1 LALLV
6 SQQEEPSFPLVD
18 VPDADVRKVSSL
30 SQGLSLLTRHL
41 QLDEEGLKEK
51 KKQKLLK
58 AGLEARARARR
69 EKEREKEEKE
79 REEKRE
85 EEEREMDL
93 AGWSRKLRREQGVG
107 GMWWL
112 VLHLD

>member
-1 LALLV
+1 M
-6 SQQEEPSFPLVD
+6 
-18 VPDADVRKVSSL
+18 
-30 SQGLSLLTRHL
+30 
-41 QLDEEGLKEK
+41 
-51 KKQKLLK
+51 K

-79 REEKRE
+79 REERRE

-93 AGWSRKLRREQGVG
+93 AGWSRKLRQEQEVHDL
-107 GMWWL
+107 WL